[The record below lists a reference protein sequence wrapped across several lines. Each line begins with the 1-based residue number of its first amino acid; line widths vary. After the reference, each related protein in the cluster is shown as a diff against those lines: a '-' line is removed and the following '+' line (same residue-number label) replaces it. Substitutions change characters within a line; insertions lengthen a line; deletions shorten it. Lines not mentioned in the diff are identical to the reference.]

1 MYKAISKF
9 FRIVFMTFHNQS
21 LPCFFIFI
29 SSDFF
34 QQSMFSQ
41 PYCISHNFHKRA
53 LAFKHK
59 KLFLSQYC
67 KFKQQIIISWIKNK
81 SNRFSTFPPSYMWDQ
96 KCYYMLIKK
105 GNIVQTGKMLSIVL
119 FWLDKAISQILY
131 PLETQRYQLKHI
143 SGTRHYQV

>member
-1 MYKAISKF
+1 
-9 FRIVFMTFHNQS
+9 
-21 LPCFFIFI
+21 
-29 SSDFF
+29 
-34 QQSMFSQ
+34 
-41 PYCISHNFHKRA
+41 
-53 LAFKHK
+53 
-59 KLFLSQYC
+59 
-67 KFKQQIIISWIKNK
+67 
-81 SNRFSTFPPSYMWDQ
+81 MWDQ